1 MNRTPR
7 TVMLVLT
14 TMLLAGCLGGLDDF
28 VEEWEEEE
36 QGQMNWIAPE
46 LDLGYRVR
54 SSPVLERYDSC
65 SALEND
71 LRDSLAEEM
80 LVSLDQASYWH
91 WYSWGW
97 RGGME
102 DDMVVFDGDG
112 GAPVAESAS
121 ANSGQ
126 QTMDSSEPPSSS
138 GTDRSGEY
146 SETNNQEQGVE
157 MVVVIME
164 LQEE

>member
-97 RGGME
+97 RGGMV
-102 DDMVVFDGDG
+102 DDMVMDGDG

-126 QTMDSSEPPSSS
+126 QTMDSSEPPSTS
-138 GTDRSGEY
+138 GADRSGEY

-157 MVVVIME
+157 LVVVVME